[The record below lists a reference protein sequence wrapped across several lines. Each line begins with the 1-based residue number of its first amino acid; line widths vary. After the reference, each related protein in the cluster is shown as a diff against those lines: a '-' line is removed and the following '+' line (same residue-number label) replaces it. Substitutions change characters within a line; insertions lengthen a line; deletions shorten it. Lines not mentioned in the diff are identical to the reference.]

1 MTKEELAVYG
11 YKEETDLLRDVPGDT
26 PEERREFL
34 QTLQVPSQEKVDKQ
48 LVKAIT
54 ARSAEC
60 VRDLLGLDVSNTPLP
75 EDKRP
80 AVVADPNLRPET
92 GKPVLHQAAQALCL
106 GVVEA
111 LVAAGADGRAL
122 HVGRTALE
130 LAVRAGATAPTALQ
144 DELQEKV
151 AAIVEACAQAQYG
164 MPYAATLTVGTAVTW
179 TQRPGERPGKITEER
194 LGTIVEVEDAS
205 PDSLRKGD
213 RKCVVEW
220 ASTGRKAGTFSAA
233 SLHLPTTEQMEKI
246 RQVTEARA

>member
-1 MTKEELAVYG
+1 M
-11 YKEETDLLRDVPGDT
+11 
-26 PEERREFL
+26 
-34 QTLQVPSQEKVDKQ
+34 
-48 LVKAIT
+48 
-54 ARSAEC
+54 
-60 VRDLLGLDVSNTPLP
+60 
-75 EDKRP
+75 
-80 AVVADPNLRPET
+80 
-92 GKPVLHQAAQALCL
+92 LHQAAQALCL

-130 LAVRAGATAPTALQ
+130 LAVKAGTTAPTALQ

-164 MPYAATLTVGTAVTW
+164 MSYAEYAATLTVGAAVTW

-194 LGTIVEVEDAS
+194 LGTIVEGEDAR
-205 PDSLRKGD
+205 PESLRKGD
-213 RKCVVEW
+213 QRFVVEW

-246 RQVTEARA
+246 RQLTEARA

>member
-1 MTKEELAVYG
+1 M
-11 YKEETDLLRDVPGDT
+11 R
-26 PEERREFL
+26 
-34 QTLQVPSQEKVDKQ
+34 
-48 LVKAIT
+48 IT

-60 VRDLLGLDVSNTPLP
+60 VRDLLGLDPSNSLLP
-75 EDKRP
+75 ENKRP
-80 AVVADPNLRPET
+80 AVVANPNLRPEV

-130 LAVRAGATAPTALQ
+130 LAVKAGTTAPTALQ

-164 MPYAATLTVGTAVTW
+164 MSYAEYAATLTVGAAVTW

-194 LGTIVEVEDAS
+194 LGTIVEVEDAR
-205 PDSLRKGD
+205 PESLRKGD
-213 RKCVVEW
+213 RKCIVEW

-233 SLHLPTTEQMEKI
+233 SLHLPTTEQQEKI
-246 RQVTEARA
+246 RQLTEARA